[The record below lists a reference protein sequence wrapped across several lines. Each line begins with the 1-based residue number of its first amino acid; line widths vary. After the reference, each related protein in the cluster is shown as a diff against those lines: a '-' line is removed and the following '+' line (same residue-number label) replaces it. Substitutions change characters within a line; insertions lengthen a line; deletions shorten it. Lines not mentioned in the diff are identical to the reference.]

1 MAESGPKAGA
11 KGVVEDVKGKAKEVA
26 GNVKGNDELQRRGQG
41 PAGQGGQRAR
51 GGRAR
56 SQGGQGPRRG
66 EGRRSPPTRRSGEL
80 IAPGCSL
87 SAGTPASERSAHLGL
102 GPMACTSR
110 EVGASAHDVFR
121 ALVDPR
127 TYPEWLAGA
136 ANIRDVDHA
145 WPEPGSRF
153 HHTVGVGPVK
163 IPDSTKVVRV
173 EVDRLLCLAV
183 RARPFIS
190 AIATFSL
197 VSDGQRCVVTLE
209 ESALRLIGNVV
220 RPVLDP
226 LTDVRNHY
234 SLKRLATFVSARS
247 KEHRHGR
254 HEG

>member
-1 MAESGPKAGA
+1 MLAI
-11 KGVVEDVKGKAKEVA
+11 GV
-26 GNVKGNDELQRRGQG
+26 
-41 PAGQGGQRAR
+41 
-51 GGRAR
+51 
-56 SQGGQGPRRG
+56 S
-66 EGRRSPPTRRSGEL
+66 
-80 IAPGCSL
+80 I
-87 SAGTPASERSAHLGL
+87 PASERSAHLGL

-110 EVGASAHDVFR
+110 RSALPLTTCSER
-121 ALVDPR
+121 SSIRGPI
-127 TYPEWLAGA
+127 PEWLAGA

-209 ESALRLIGNVV
+209 EEPALRLIGNVV

-226 LTDVRNHY
+226 LTHVRNHY